1 MPPFHIYES
10 CTMTLSELCRYR
22 GVLDP
27 FPKAHLVWPL
37 YGAGLDKLGRNGDLV
52 RRPLP
57 AIGPDELLV
66 RHDAVSLCYTDVK
79 EIWLGPK
86 HPRLVGRDLASAPIV
101 PGHEASMT
109 VVAVG
114 ENLRSEYSVGD
125 RFVIQPDVWYQ
136 GRSIPYSFGMDG
148 AYRQYAAIG
157 KEILHGDAGNYLI
170 PVPDGMTYAAAALT
184 EPWACVEASYR
195 VSYRTHL
202 RNGGSAW
209 FVGGNRAG
217 YEIDRIWTAEHSPAE
232 VTVTDLPA
240 DLLARIRELS
250 EAYGTR
256 LVEMQRD
263 AVLEDSPFDD
273 VLVLDGSARDVDA
286 AAPMLAK
293 GGVLAIV
300 RETQMAQPIHMD
312 LGRVHY
318 DHIVYVGTSGV
329 NLDAAY
335 QQTPVRPELRAE
347 GTTWILGAGGPMG
360 RMHLQRAIQSA
371 HSPSRVIA
379 TNRGLDRLNALRD
392 SFSGLA
398 RTHGV
403 ELLAV
408 SPRHEQ
414 QQYDRIMGR
423 VLSDGGVDDVEVMA
437 ASTQAIVE
445 ATGYVARGGVINLF
459 AGLKRGSM
467 APIDAWQIYG
477 PTQLR
482 IIGHSGSGLD
492 DQLAVVER
500 VKAGQLQ
507 PERSI
512 AAIAGFRQIP
522 DGIRA
527 MIAKTYPGKIV
538 VFPLVADFPLT
549 ALADL
554 KRVLP
559 GVYEKLGSEDTWTG
573 EAEAA
578 FLEAMLPG

>member
-1 MPPFHIYES
+1 
-10 CTMTLSELCRYR
+10 MTSSKLNRYR

-27 FPKAHLVWPL
+27 LPETHLAWPL
-37 YGAGLDKLGRNGDLV
+37 YGAGLDNLGRHGDSV
-52 RRPLP
+52 QRALP
-57 AIGPDELLV
+57 AFGPDELLV

-79 EIWLGPK
+79 EINLGPK
-86 HPRLVGRDLASAPIV
+86 HPRLVGRDLASDPIV

-170 PVPDGMTYAAAALT
+170 PVPDDMTYAAAALT

-195 VSYRTHL
+195 VSYRTRL
-202 RNGGSAW
+202 RDGGRAW
-209 FVGGNRAG
+209 FVGGDRSG
-217 YEIDRIWTAEHSPAE
+217 YEIDEIWNAENAPAE
-232 VTVTDLPA
+232 VTVTDLPG
-240 DLLARIRELS
+240 DLLARVRHLA
-250 EAYGTR
+250 EACGTG
-256 LVEMQRD
+256 LVEAGRD
-263 AVLEDSPFDD
+263 AVLAGDSLFDD
-273 VLVLDGSARDVDA
+273 ILVLDGSASDVDA

-293 GGVLAIV
+293 GGILAIA
-300 RETQMAQPIHMD
+300 RETPMAQPVHMD

-329 NLDAAY
+329 DLDAAY
-335 QQTPVRPELRAE
+335 QQTPVRSELRAGGAASLPFISK

-360 RMHLQRAIQSA
+360 RMHLQRAIQSP
-371 HSPSRVIA
+371 HPPSRVIA

-392 SFSGLA
+392 SLSELA

-414 QQYDRIMGR
+414 QQYEKIMGE
-423 VLSDGGVDDVEVMA
+423 VLSDGGMDDVEVMA
-437 ASTQAIVE
+437 ASTQAVVE
-445 ATGYVARGGVINLF
+445 ATRYVARGAVINLF

-467 APIDAWQIYG
+467 APIQAWQIYG
-477 PTQLR
+477 PTQMR
-482 IIGHSGSGLD
+482 VIGHSGSGLD
-492 DQLAVVER
+492 DQVAVVER
-500 VKAGQLQ
+500 ARAGQLQ
-507 PERSI
+507 PERSV
-512 AAIAGFRQIP
+512 AAVAGFRQFQ

-538 VFPLVADFPLT
+538 VFPLVTDFPLT
-549 ALADL
+549 ALPDL

-559 GVYEKLGSEDTWTG
+559 EVHEKLGSGDTWTG
-573 EAEAA
+573 EAEVA

>member
-1 MPPFHIYES
+1 
-10 CTMTLSELCRYR
+10 MTSSKLKRYR

-27 FPKAHLVWPL
+27 LPEAHLAWPL
-37 YGAGLDKLGRNGDLV
+37 YGAVLDNLGRHGDSV
-52 RRPLP
+52 QRALP
-57 AIGPDELLV
+57 AFGPDELLV

-79 EIWLGPK
+79 EINLGPK
-86 HPRLVGRDLASAPIV
+86 HPRLVGRDLACDPIV

-136 GRSIPYSFGMDG
+136 GRSVPYSFGMDG

-170 PVPDGMTYAAAALT
+170 PVPDDMTYAAAALT

-195 VSYRTHL
+195 VSYRTRL
-202 RNGGSAW
+202 RGGGRAW
-209 FVGGNRAG
+209 FVGGDRSG
-217 YEIDRIWTAEHSPAE
+217 YEIDEIRKAENAPAE
-232 VTVTDLPA
+232 VTVTELPA
-240 DLLARIRELS
+240 DLLTRVRHLA
-250 EAYGTR
+250 EACGTR
-256 LVEMQRD
+256 LVEARRD
-263 AVLEDSPFDD
+263 AVLGGDSRFDD
-273 VLVLDGSARDVDA
+273 ILVLDGSASDVDA
-286 AAPMLAK
+286 AAPLLAK
-293 GGVLAIV
+293 GGILAIA
-300 RETQMAQPIHMD
+300 RETPMAQPIHMD

-329 NLDAAY
+329 DLDAAY
-335 QQTPVRPELRAE
+335 RKTSVRPELRAH

-360 RMHLQRAIQSA
+360 RMHLQRAIQSPRPPA
-371 HSPSRVIA
+371 RAIA

-392 SFSGLA
+392 SMSGLA
-398 RTHGV
+398 QAHGV
-403 ELLAV
+403 ELLAM

-414 QQYDRIMGR
+414 QEHDRIMAE
-423 VLSDGGVDDVEVMA
+423 VLADGGVDDVEVMA
-437 ASTQAIVE
+437 ASTQAVVE
-445 ATGYVARGGVINLF
+445 ATRHVARGGVINLF

-467 APIDAWQIYG
+467 APIQAWQIYG
-477 PTQLR
+477 PTQMR

-492 DQLAVVER
+492 DQVAVVER
-500 VKAGQLQ
+500 VRAGQLQ
-507 PERSI
+507 PERSV
-512 AAIAGFRQIP
+512 AAIAGFRQFP

-538 VFPLVADFPLT
+538 VFPLVPDFPLT

-559 GVYEKLGSEDTWTG
+559 EVYEKLGSGDTWTG

-578 FLEAMLPG
+578 FLEAMLAG

>member
-1 MPPFHIYES
+1 MNTS
-10 CTMTLSELCRYR
+10 KLDRYY

-27 FPKAHLVWPL
+27 PPEAHLAWPL

-57 AIGPDELLV
+57 TFGPDELLV

-79 EIWLGPK
+79 EIRLGPT

-114 ENLRSEYSVGD
+114 ENLRGEYSVGD

-136 GRSIPYSFGMDG
+136 GKSIPYSFGMDG

-170 PVPDGMTYAAAALT
+170 PVPNGMTYAAAALT

-202 RNGGSAW
+202 RDGGSAW
-209 FVGGNRAG
+209 FVGGSRPG
-217 YEIDRIWTAEHSPAE
+217 YEIDQIWCAESAPAE
-232 VTVTDLPA
+232 VIVTDLPA
-240 DLLARIRELS
+240 DLLARIRKLS

-256 LVEMQRD
+256 FVEVQRD
-263 AVLEDSPFDD
+263 AVLAGSARFDD
-273 VLVLDGSARDVDA
+273 ILVLDGGADDIDA

-300 RETQMAQPIHMD
+300 RETPMTRPIHMD
-312 LGRVHY
+312 MGRVHY
-318 DHIVYVGTSGV
+318 DHIVYVGTTGL

-335 QQTPVRPELRAE
+335 QQTPVRPELRPQ
-347 GTTWILGAGGPMG
+347 GTMWILGAGGPMG
-360 RMHLQRAIQSA
+360 RMHLQRAIQSM
-371 HSPSRVIA
+371 HPPSKIVA
-379 TNRGLDRLNALRD
+379 TNRGPDRLNALRD

-408 SPRHEQ
+408 SPQHEHE
-414 QQYDRIMGR
+414 QYDRIMAK
-423 VLSDGGVDDVEVMA
+423 VHSDGGVDDVEVMA

-445 ATGYVARGGVINLF
+445 ATRYVARGAVINLF
-459 AGLKRGSM
+459 AGLKRGAM
-467 APIDAWQIYG
+467 APIEAWQIYG
-477 PTQLR
+477 PTQVR
-482 IIGHSGSGLD
+482 MIGHSGSGLD
-492 DQLAVVER
+492 DQSAVVEC

-507 PERSI
+507 PERSV
-512 AAIAGFRQIP
+512 AAIGGFRQIP

-538 VFPLVADFPLT
+538 IFPLVADFPLT
-549 ALADL
+549 ALSDL
-554 KRVLP
+554 QQELP
-559 GVYEKLGSEDTWTG
+559 EVYEKLGSENTWTK
-573 EAEAA
+573 EAEVA